1 MLLRRQESPEA
12 CACPGVPTR
21 CRRSHPSRAAWG
33 AQELPLPSATQ
44 HSEVRTHSRQY
55 FNAAK
60 FVPCAVVILEN
71 AVFLK
76 AEQNRFV
83 FICKWNSALSQSDY
97 RSIFPKAD
105 VHQAIGKQVHAL
117 WGPPRALR
125 HLQRPGAVPLGYSG
139 TFFST
144 LATKLPHRCSKRL

>member
-1 MLLRRQESPEA
+1 M
-12 CACPGVPTR
+12 
-21 CRRSHPSRAAWG
+21 
-33 AQELPLPSATQ
+33 
-44 HSEVRTHSRQY
+44 
-55 FNAAK
+55 
-60 FVPCAVVILEN
+60 ILEN

-139 TFFST
+139 TFFSALANKIASQMFKTSLIGVT
-144 LATKLPHRCSKRL
+144 LLREKKRKMKRSNFKFICRVIFPRGLECNIWGSAPSKMIMVNGFVSLLQKK